1 MLDFAQMDTQV
12 PAFEVPTE
20 LNLVEAA
27 TPLPCPRLMSP
38 QSLVAWTPA
47 RLLGALVMALLMAP
61 SFLLAPA
68 INRRRV

>member
-27 TPLPCPRLMSP
+27 TPLPCPRLM
-38 QSLVAWTPA
+38 
-47 RLLGALVMALLMAP
+47 GALVMALLMAP